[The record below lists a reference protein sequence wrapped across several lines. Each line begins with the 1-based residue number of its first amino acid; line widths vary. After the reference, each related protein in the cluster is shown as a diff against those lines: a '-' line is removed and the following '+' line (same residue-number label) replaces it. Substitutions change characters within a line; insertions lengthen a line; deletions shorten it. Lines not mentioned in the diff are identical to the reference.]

1 MQSGKEGLIMQIRS
15 EWFNQHSVVEKSI
28 LLSGLIL
35 FIALV
40 FNGCGASRAV
50 KMNQAEMK
58 ETYELQKPVLIRTSE
73 DDKRPKWTHNT
84 VFEKEGKVYFT
95 GGFLNGADYAVTIR
109 CANAE
114 ALKNLVQAI
123 SLYIRAEF
131 SEYAQGSNMAYDQGI
146 ERFVEDGIATFAEN
160 VHVQGIKQ
168 VALYYEEMF
177 SPALMQPS
185 FNVFVKLEMSKTDYM
200 KAKADILRHLR
211 DRLKNERE
219 IEAKEKAENLL
230 QKLKD
235 EIKTAI

>member
-1 MQSGKEGLIMQIRS
+1 MQIQNV
-15 EWFNQHSVVEKSI
+15 WFGQNSVVGKGMLFVGTI
-28 LLSGLIL
+28 LIIGM
-35 FIALV
+35 V
-40 FNGCGASRAV
+40 FYGCGASRAV
-50 KMNQAEMK
+50 KMYQAEMK
-58 ETYELQKPVLIRTSE
+58 ETYELQKPALIRTSE
-73 DDKRPKWTHNT
+73 DDKRPKWTHTT
-84 VFEKEGKVYFT
+84 VFEEAGKVYFT
-95 GGFLNGADYAVTIR
+95 GGFVNGADYAVTIR

-131 SEYAQGSNMAYDQGI
+131 SEYVQGSNSAYDHGI

-177 SPALMQPS
+177 SPTLLQPS
-185 FNVFVKLEMSKTDYM
+185 FNVFVKLEVSKADYL

-211 DRLKNERE
+211 DRFQSEGE

-230 QKLKD
+230 QELKD
-235 EIKTAI
+235 EIKHAT

>member
-1 MQSGKEGLIMQIRS
+1 MQIQS
-15 EWFNQHSVVEKSI
+15 DWFGQNSVVGKSMLFPGI
-28 LLSGLIL
+28 IL
-35 FIALV
+35 FIGLV
-40 FNGCGASRAV
+40 FYGCGTSRAV
-50 KMNQAEMK
+50 KQYKAEMQ

-73 DDKRPKWTHNT
+73 DDKRPNWTHNT
-84 VFEKEGKVYFT
+84 VYEKAGKVYFT
-95 GGFLNGADYAVTIR
+95 GGFVNGADYAVTIR

-131 SEYAQGSNMAYDQGI
+131 SEYVQGSNSSYDQEI

-177 SPALMQPS
+177 NPTSMQPS
-185 FNVFVKLEMSKTDYM
+185 FNVFVKLEMSKADYL

-211 DRLKNERE
+211 DRFQSKGE

-230 QKLKD
+230 QELKD
-235 EIKTAI
+235 EIKTTT

>member
-1 MQSGKEGLIMQIRS
+1 MMQIQND
-15 EWFNQHSVVEKSI
+15 WLGQNLVVGKGMLFVGI
-28 LLSGLIL
+28 IL
-35 FIALV
+35 FIGLV
-40 FNGCGASRAV
+40 FNGCGASKAV
-50 KMNQAEMK
+50 KMYQAEMK
-58 ETYELQKPVLIRTSE
+58 ETYELQKPALIRTSE
-73 DDKRPKWTHNT
+73 DDKRPKWTHTT
-84 VFEKEGKVYFT
+84 VFEEAGKVYFT
-95 GGFLNGADYAVTIR
+95 GGFVNGADYAVTIR

-131 SEYAQGSNMAYDQGI
+131 SEYVQGSNSAYDHGI

-177 SPALMQPS
+177 SPTLLQPS
-185 FNVFVKLEMSKTDYM
+185 FNVFVKLEVSKADYL

-211 DRLKNERE
+211 DRFQSEGE

-230 QKLKD
+230 QELKD
-235 EIKTAI
+235 EIKTAT

>member
-1 MQSGKEGLIMQIRS
+1 MQTQSV
-15 EWFNQHSVVEKSI
+15 WFGQNSVVGKGMLFI
-28 LLSGLIL
+28 GIIL
-35 FIALV
+35 FIILV
-40 FNGCGASRAV
+40 FNGCGASRVV
-50 KMNQAEMK
+50 KMYQAEMK
-58 ETYELQKPVLIRTSE
+58 ETYELQKPVLVRTSD

-84 VFEKEGKVYFT
+84 VFEKAGKVYFT
-95 GGFLNGADYAVTIR
+95 GGFVDGSDYAVTIR

-131 SEYAQGSNMAYDQGI
+131 SEYVQGSNSTYGPGI

-168 VALYYEEMF
+168 VELYYEEMF

-185 FNVFVKLEMSKTDYM
+185 YNVYVKLEMSKADYL
-200 KAKADILRHLR
+200 KAKADILINLR
-211 DRLKNERE
+211 DRFQSKGE

-230 QKLKD
+230 QELKD
-235 EIKTAI
+235 EIKTAT

>member
-1 MQSGKEGLIMQIRS
+1 MQIQNV
-15 EWFNQHSVVEKSI
+15 WFGQNSVVGKGMLFI
-28 LLSGLIL
+28 GIIL
-35 FIALV
+35 FIGLV

-50 KMNQAEMK
+50 KMYQAEMK
-58 ETYELQKPVLIRTSE
+58 ETYELQKPALIRTSE
-73 DDKRPKWTHNT
+73 DDKRPKWTHTT
-84 VFEKEGKVYFT
+84 VFEEAGKVYFT
-95 GGFLNGADYAVTIR
+95 GGFVNGADYAVTIR

-131 SEYAQGSNMAYDQGI
+131 SDYVQGSNSAYDHGI

-168 VALYYEEMF
+168 VALYYEELF
-177 SPALMQPS
+177 SPALLQPS
-185 FNVFVKLEMSKTDYM
+185 FSVFVKLEMSMADYL

-211 DRLKNERE
+211 DRFQSEGE

-230 QKLKD
+230 QELKD
-235 EIKTAI
+235 EIKTAT

>member
-1 MQSGKEGLIMQIRS
+1 MRTQSV
-15 EWFNQHSVVEKSI
+15 WFGQNSVVGKGMLFI
-28 LLSGLIL
+28 GIIL
-35 FIALV
+35 FIILV

-50 KMNQAEMK
+50 KMYQAEMK
-58 ETYELQKPVLIRTSE
+58 ETYELQKPVLIRTSD

-84 VFEKEGKVYFT
+84 VFEKAGKVYFT
-95 GGFLNGADYAVTIR
+95 GGFVNGTDYAVTIR

-131 SEYAQGSNMAYDQGI
+131 SEYVQGSNSTYGQGI

-168 VALYYEEMF
+168 VELYYEEIF

-185 FNVFVKLEMSKTDYM
+185 YNVYVKLEMSKADYL
-200 KAKADILRHLR
+200 KAKADILRNLR
-211 DRLKNERE
+211 DRFQSKGE

-230 QKLKD
+230 QELKD
-235 EIKTAI
+235 EIKTAT

>member
-1 MQSGKEGLIMQIRS
+1 MQIQNV
-15 EWFNQHSVVEKSI
+15 WFGQNSVVGKGMLFI
-28 LLSGLIL
+28 GIIL
-35 FIALV
+35 FIGLV

-50 KMNQAEMK
+50 KMYQAEMK
-58 ETYELQKPVLIRTSE
+58 ETYELQKPALIRTSE
-73 DDKRPKWTHNT
+73 DDKRPKWTHTT
-84 VFEKEGKVYFT
+84 VFEEAGKVYFT
-95 GGFLNGADYAVTIR
+95 GGFVNGADYAVTIR

-131 SEYAQGSNMAYDQGI
+131 SEYVQGSNSAYDHGI

-177 SPALMQPS
+177 SPTLLQPS
-185 FNVFVKLEMSKTDYM
+185 FNVFVKLEVSKADYL

-211 DRLKNERE
+211 DRFQSEGE

-230 QKLKD
+230 QELKD
-235 EIKTAI
+235 EIKHAT

>member
-1 MQSGKEGLIMQIRS
+1 MY
-15 EWFNQHSVVEKSI
+15 
-28 LLSGLIL
+28 
-35 FIALV
+35 
-40 FNGCGASRAV
+40 
-50 KMNQAEMK
+50 QAEMQ

-84 VFEKEGKVYFT
+84 VFEEAGKVYFT

-131 SEYAQGSNMAYDQGI
+131 SEYVQGSNSAYDHGI

-168 VALYYEEMF
+168 VALYYEELF
-177 SPALMQPS
+177 SPALMQLS
-185 FNVFVKLEMSKTDYM
+185 YNVYVKLEMSKADYL

-211 DRLKNERE
+211 DRFQSKGE

-230 QKLKD
+230 QELKD
-235 EIKTAI
+235 EIKTAT

>member
-1 MQSGKEGLIMQIRS
+1 MQIQNV
-15 EWFNQHSVVEKSI
+15 WFGQNSVVGKGMLFI
-28 LLSGLIL
+28 GIIL
-35 FIALV
+35 FIGLV

-50 KMNQAEMK
+50 KMYQAEMK
-58 ETYELQKPVLIRTSE
+58 ETYELQKPALIRTSE
-73 DDKRPKWTHNT
+73 DDKRPKWTHTT
-84 VFEKEGKVYFT
+84 VFEEAGKVYFT
-95 GGFLNGADYAVTIR
+95 GGFVNGADYAVTIR

-131 SEYAQGSNMAYDQGI
+131 SEYVQGSNSAYDHGI

-177 SPALMQPS
+177 SPTLLQPS
-185 FNVFVKLEMSKTDYM
+185 FNVFVKLEVSKADYL

-211 DRLKNERE
+211 ARFQSEGE

-230 QKLKD
+230 QELKD
-235 EIKTAI
+235 EIKPAT

>member
-1 MQSGKEGLIMQIRS
+1 MQTQSV
-15 EWFNQHSVVEKSI
+15 WFGQNSVVGKGMLFI
-28 LLSGLIL
+28 GIIL
-35 FIALV
+35 FISLV

-50 KMNQAEMK
+50 KMYQAEMK
-58 ETYELQKPVLIRTSE
+58 ETYELQKPVLIRTSD

-84 VFEKEGKVYFT
+84 VFEKAGKVYFT
-95 GGFLNGADYAVTIR
+95 GGFVNGTDYAVTIR

-131 SEYAQGSNMAYDQGI
+131 SEYVQGSNSTYGQGI

-168 VALYYEEMF
+168 VELYYEEMF

-185 FNVFVKLEMSKTDYM
+185 YNVYVKLEMSKADYL
-200 KAKADILRHLR
+200 KAKADILRNLR
-211 DRLKNERE
+211 DRFQSKGE

-230 QKLKD
+230 QELKD
-235 EIKTAI
+235 EIKTAT

>member
-1 MQSGKEGLIMQIRS
+1 MQTQSV
-15 EWFNQHSVVEKSI
+15 WFGQNSVVGKGMLFI
-28 LLSGLIL
+28 GIIL
-35 FIALV
+35 FISLV

-50 KMNQAEMK
+50 KMYQAEMK
-58 ETYELQKPVLIRTSE
+58 ETYELQKPVLIRTSD

-84 VFEKEGKVYFT
+84 VFEKSGKVYFT
-95 GGFLNGADYAVTIR
+95 GGFVNGSDYAVTIR

-131 SEYAQGSNMAYDQGI
+131 SEYVQGSNSTYGQGI

-168 VALYYEEMF
+168 VELYYEEMF

-185 FNVFVKLEMSKTDYM
+185 YNVYVKLEMSKADYL
-200 KAKADILRHLR
+200 KAKADILRNLR
-211 DRLKNERE
+211 DRFQSKGE

-230 QKLKD
+230 QELKD
-235 EIKTAI
+235 EIKTAT